1 MIFSLL
7 TLGLFINSR
16 PQRNYFFRMFKHPV
30 LINTGSYLNIH
41 PHYYSPEKLREYTG
55 ETITIVLNPG
65 QGVRESGWRWLSM
78 YCILATQNFGHV
90 VIPENVNVIP
100 YIDVSQFAFNF
111 SLLIS
116 TLITGLHT

>member
-1 MIFSLL
+1 M
-7 TLGLFINSR
+7 
-16 PQRNYFFRMFKHPV
+16 
-30 LINTGSYLNIH
+30 GSYLNIH
-41 PHYYSPEKLREYTG
+41 PHYYSPDKLREYTG

-65 QGVRESGWRWLSM
+65 QGVRERGWQWLSM

-116 TLITGLHT
+116 TLITGLHTQRCTMIQVPLGQKKEKNLESDLETGSTSISS